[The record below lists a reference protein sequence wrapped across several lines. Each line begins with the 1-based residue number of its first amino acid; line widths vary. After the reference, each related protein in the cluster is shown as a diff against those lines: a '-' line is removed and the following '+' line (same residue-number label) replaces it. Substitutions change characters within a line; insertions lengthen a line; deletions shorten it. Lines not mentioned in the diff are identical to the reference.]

1 VVYLGMKKIFLAD
14 LDSWNKVIE
23 EESTQW
29 VSGIITHAKLDTNMV
44 FSLDKGKAVEYLV
57 QNKTS
62 IDFNVKTRAIKIHKD
77 GQIIGEW
84 KNQEVRTKV
93 EDGSPFVEI
102 SVDVFSVKEKTMPV
116 YRTNK

>member
-1 VVYLGMKKIFLAD
+1 MRRVFLAD
-14 LDSWNKVIE
+14 IDSWNKVIE

-29 VSGIITHAKLDTNMV
+29 VRGIIIHAKLDENMV
-44 FSLDKGKAVEYLV
+44 FSLDKGKAVEYLT

-62 IDFNVKTRAIKIHKD
+62 IDFDSRTGSIKISKD

-84 KNQEVRTKV
+84 KAQEVHTKV

-102 SVDVFSVKEKTMPV
+102 TVDVFSVKEKTMSV
-116 YRTNK
+116 SRINK

>member
-1 VVYLGMKKIFLAD
+1 MVCLAVRKIFLAD

-23 EESTQW
+23 EESTRW
-29 VSGIITHAKLDTNMV
+29 VSGILTHAKLDTNMV
-44 FSLDKGKAVEYLV
+44 FSLDNGKAVEYLV

-62 IDFNVKTRAIKIHKD
+62 IDFDIRTRAIKIHKD

-102 SVDVFSVKEKTMPV
+102 SVDVFSVKEKTIST